1 VIANLRDWLHH
12 RTGYRTLM
20 SALLIEHIPGGA
32 RWRYVWGSCLAFV
45 FTIQLIT
52 GVLLMT
58 AYSPGDS
65 TAWSSV
71 YFIQY
76 QMDFGWF
83 IRGLHH
89 FGSQTMV
96 VLLGLHMLQ
105 VVIAGAHL
113 PPREINWWLGLLL
126 LGCVLGL
133 SLTGYLLPWDQ
144 KGYWATQ
151 VATNIAGN
159 IPLIGAFL
167 QKIVV
172 GGPAYGHSTLTRF
185 YALHV
190 AVLPPLVIVLTVL
203 HLVAF
208 RRHGVTTPKGVEG
221 EGWFWP
227 DQAFRDLVVC
237 LLIFGVMLGL
247 VVFGHGHPLEAPAGA
262 DQPGLYERWAHAG
275 RDGRGANLDA
285 PADPSRPYPAR
296 PEWYFLFLFQLL
308 KYFEGPQEVVGTV
321 IIPNAVLVLLA
332 VLPLLGIGRLRKF
345 GHVVGVLVVTGLLTG
360 AAALTCL
367 AIADDM
373 VDPIARGLV
382 KGIGTIVVPAAAAV
396 LLLQLGLA
404 ALLRRGGLRRLVNGV
419 GTIVVAFLLTAS
431 GLLLYGALTSTPE
444 NRRIRPEVAK
454 FVEQR
459 LPEAEK
465 KPREEAKKFH
475 DEVEAAER
483 LAARAVVLARPGIP
497 AGGAVYLLQRDP
509 LTQGPAKFGQSCA
522 GCHNHG
528 ADFKNDKA
536 TASDLAGFGTE
547 EWLLRLLHN
556 PGHRDFFGRTGRT
569 TMSGFIEENFPNV
582 NATAAQA
589 AKLDAE
595 AREQL
600 QKDRADLKVIAAW
613 LAKHP
618 RRSSPERD
626 SAPFKRGFATFKQR
640 QCLGCHSWEG
650 QGGSRKNRGPDLTG
664 YGDEEWLR
672 LMVMLP
678 AHPKRYGL
686 GNTMPAFRD
695 LEGPDGP
702 ARRAELD
709 WLGELLLAGSAGD
722 DKKAAKVRQEVEK
735 ALRVVNLSD
744 VDRELIIRWL
754 LGDGRAVFGGAPISG
769 PPR

>member
-1 VIANLRDWLHH
+1 VIAKLKDWLHH

-144 KGYWATQ
+144 KGFWATQ

-159 IPLIGAFL
+159 IPLLGAFL

-172 GGPAYGHSTLTRF
+172 GGPAYGHHTLSRF
-185 YALHV
+185 YTLHV
-190 AVLPPLVIVLTVL
+190 AILPPLVIVLTVL

-208 RRHGVTTPKGVEG
+208 RRHGVTTPKEVEG

-227 DQAFRDLVVC
+227 DQAFRDLLVC
-237 LLIFGVMLGL
+237 LLIFAVMLGL
-247 VVFGHGHPLEAPAGA
+247 VVYGHGYKIEAPPGA
-262 DQPGLYERWAHAG
+262 EQPGFYERWAHAG

-285 PADPSRPYPAR
+285 PADPSRDYPAR

-308 KYFEGPQEVVGTV
+308 KYFEGPQELVGTV
-321 IIPNAVLVLLA
+321 IIPNGVMLLLA
-332 VLPLLGIGRLRKF
+332 LLPLFGIGRLRKF
-345 GHVVGVLVVTGLLTG
+345 GHVFGVLVVTGLLTG
-360 AAALTCL
+360 AATLTCL
-367 AIADDM
+367 AIAADM
-373 VDPIARGLV
+373 VDPVARGLV
-382 KGIGTIVVPAAAAV
+382 TRIGTILVPAAAGV
-396 LLLQLGLA
+396 LLLQLGVM
-404 ALLRRGGLRRLVNGV
+404 ALLRRGVLRRLVAGV
-419 GTIVVAFLLTAS
+419 GSIVLAFLLIGS
-431 GLLLYGALTSTPE
+431 GLLLYGALLSTPD
-444 NRRIRPEVAK
+444 NRRIPPEVAK
-454 FVEQR
+454 YIEQHLR
-459 LPEAEK
+459 EDEK
-465 KPREEAKKFH
+465 KPPEEALKFH
-475 DEVEAAER
+475 EKEEVAER
-483 LAARAVVLARPGIP
+483 LAARAIALAAPGIP
-497 AGGAVYLLQRDP
+497 AAGPVFLLQRDP
-509 LTQGPAKFGQSCA
+509 LTQGPEKFGQTCA
-522 GCHNHG
+522 VCHNHG
-528 ADFKNDKA
+528 ETFKNEKA

-547 EWLLRLLHN
+547 EWILRLLSN
-556 PGHRDFFGRTGRT
+556 PGHKDFFGRTGRT
-569 TMSGFIEENFPNV
+569 TMSDFIEENFKEP
-582 NATAAQA
+582 A
-589 AKLDAE
+589 
-595 AREQL
+595 
-600 QKDRADLKVIAAW
+600 DRADLKVLAAW
-613 LAKHP
+613 LALHP

-626 SAPFKRGFATFKQR
+626 SAKFKKGLAKFKKR

-650 QGGSRKNRGPDLTG
+650 QGGKRSNRGPDLTG

-672 LMVMLP
+672 LMIMVP
-678 AHPKRYGL
+678 AHPQRYGL
-686 GNTMPAFRD
+686 GNAMPAFRD
-695 LEGPDGP
+695 LGGRDGVV
-702 ARRAELD
+702 RRAELN
-709 WLGELLLAGSAGD
+709 WLRELLLAGAAGE
-722 DKKAAKVRQEVEK
+722 DKRAQKKRQDIDR
-735 ALRVVNLSD
+735 ALRVSD
-744 VDRELIIRWL
+744 LGGVDRELIIRWV
-754 LGDGRAVFGGAPISG
+754 LGDGRVVFGGEPITAP
-769 PPR
+769 